1 MTKRIL
7 LVDDDPEV
15 AAGIEQLLTAYG
27 YEVSV
32 VNSGTAALEA
42 AGRFRA
48 DAVVLDFQLPD
59 MDGGAVF
66 RKLRER
72 SPSLP
77 VVFSSGHL
85 RSLRDAGVSSD
96 APRVFLLTKP
106 YESAELVE
114 AIERV
119 CKVK

>member
-7 LVDDDPEV
+7 LVDDDPDI
-15 AAGIEQLLTAYG
+15 AAGIELLLTAYG

-96 APRVFLLTKP
+96 EARVFLLTKP

-119 CKVK
+119 CNVK